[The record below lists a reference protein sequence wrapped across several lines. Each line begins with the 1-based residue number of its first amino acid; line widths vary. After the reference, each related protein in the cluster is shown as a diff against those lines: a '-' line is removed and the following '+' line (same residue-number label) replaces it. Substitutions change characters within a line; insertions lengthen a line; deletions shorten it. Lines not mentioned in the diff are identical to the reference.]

1 MIYIYRRPNDPQ
13 ADQIEEELQRI
24 SLAYNR
30 ELKNKVDV
38 FLEEDGKT
46 YKNVDEIYGFIREM
60 EEYKAEW
67 EKFQSDSCYIED
79 DGSVC

>member
-1 MIYIYRRPNDPQ
+1 MINIYRRPNDPQ